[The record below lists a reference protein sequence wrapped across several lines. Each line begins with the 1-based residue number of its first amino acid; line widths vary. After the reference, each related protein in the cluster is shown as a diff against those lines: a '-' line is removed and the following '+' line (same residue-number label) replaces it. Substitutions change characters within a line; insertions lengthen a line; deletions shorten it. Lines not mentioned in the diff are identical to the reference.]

1 MAWRRM
7 GRLVVTVHSS
17 EVPDEG
23 DWDEYIGQVDAVLP
37 LESQRILVISAGGGP
52 NALQRAKM
60 TDVLDGAKVPVAIMT
75 NSWLMRGAGIAVSWF
90 NPSLRIFGARSLEPA
105 QEYLNLT
112 AWERLEC
119 VEAARDLQRELGIEM
134 LELPEEPEPASVRAQ
149 RRATK

>member
-1 MAWRRM
+1 MR
-7 GRLVVTVHSS
+7 RLVVTVHSS
-17 EVPDEG
+17 EVPDDG

-90 NPSLRIFGARSLEPA
+90 NPSLRI
-105 QEYLNLT
+105 
-112 AWERLEC
+112 
-119 VEAARDLQRELGIEM
+119 
-134 LELPEEPEPASVRAQ
+134 
-149 RRATK
+149 